1 MSKLKIERGAS
12 KVRRAPLKVTIDG
25 TVADDLELMCQWSEN
40 ESSYLVNLLLG
51 FAIAQSEE
59 FQKYKAEQPVTA
71 SPFLSDAKPASEPAR
86 KVVPSASSAS
96 AVSDKAATA

>member
-1 MSKLKIERGAS
+1 MSKLKIEKGAS

-25 TVADDLELMCQWSEN
+25 TVADDLELMCQWSDN

-59 FQKYKAEQPVTA
+59 FQRYKVEQATA
-71 SPFLSDAKPASEPAR
+71 APSSRNDAKSAPEPVR
-86 KVVPSASSAS
+86 KVVPSTNSAS
-96 AVSDKAATA
+96 AVSDRGATA